1 MSIYL
6 MSTLYK
12 ENLIFINNLNKNS
25 IFKINRNKFI
35 LDDSYLSW
43 MYSSNTN
50 NIKDITELIK
60 KSFTHYLIV
69 LNIDSSNSSI
79 LNLLEESLEGI
90 NNLQHNKN
98 MLDTDKEEIKNLHTL
113 LNKMLE
119 DNKTPDNDKLPR
131 DNSKK
136 SKNPNFVRN
145 IINNIV
151 NIYFIVYNYFSRLF

>member
-1 MSIYL
+1 